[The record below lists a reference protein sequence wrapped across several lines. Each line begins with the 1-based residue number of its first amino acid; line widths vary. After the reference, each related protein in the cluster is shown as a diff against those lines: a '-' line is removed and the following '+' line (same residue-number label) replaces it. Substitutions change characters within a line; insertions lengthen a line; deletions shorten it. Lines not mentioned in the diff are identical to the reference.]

1 LRAFR
6 LRKKDKRR
14 LLIGGSIAFV
24 VVGVLVFAVPQLVKG
39 RVESAVHDRTGLTV
53 SISHAGL
60 GLSSVTLKGVAVR
73 SADGHSV
80 SVDVEEAEVEVG
92 VFAALFEG
100 AAAVKN
106 ARVKG
111 VEGEVDVASS
121 DFAALREKLSA
132 RESTADPATPR
143 THREFKLEQFHLSVK
158 QGSDEILAAEGGE
171 VVAGQTELNA
181 SLTHVRLTQPRLAVA
196 EARDVD
202 LVFDRT
208 GSLRLRSA
216 TVADALVSITPDGLR
231 RVRGRDRAAEDKEDD
246 DSNPDPNVPAAN
258 AATSEKGGRSQ
269 SLQALLAKLAPGAEI
284 SLGRATFEQVDGAAR
299 TPVLKDVEAKIRLEA
314 DDAIRVTG
322 RGDADGGGRLDGDI
336 RVWPKDLRADG
347 KITLSSLPL
356 TLFVPLLPSVP
367 WFEPQNSRID
377 AALTIRAESPA
388 RVSLEGKAALHNVG
402 LSHERIAVT
411 PVRGI
416 EISIEGHGHWLPIA
430 RRLEIDSGGFGLGK
444 ALATVKGAVELDADH
459 YAFDIDAV
467 LPQTQ
472 CTDAVRSIPKDLL
485 GDMALAQWDGTIGA
499 KFRFQTDSRDL
510 DKTVLDVDIK
520 DRCNWLVVPVIAD
533 LSRFSGPF
541 THTVTEPDGKVFEL
555 ETGPSTAAWTPIE
568 AMSPYF
574 VHAVLVHEDP
584 QFFSHHGFSLINI
597 RNAVVRDLKERRY
610 AVGASTIT
618 MQLVKNVFLHREKT
632 LARKIQE
639 VLLTWWTERVMEKKD
654 IIELYFNVI
663 EYGPSIYGI
672 RQAAQHYWNR
682 LPSELSPAEAVFLAT
697 ILPNPKRYHSY
708 YEKNALTSGWA
719 SNMRS
724 MMRRMGERGAY
735 DPKATEYGM
744 SEIDHFKF
752 AKDGSAA
759 PPRVIPGT
767 TAALPYMQAGPAD
780 TGTDLD

>member
-1 LRAFR
+1 M
-6 LRKKDKRR
+6 
-14 LLIGGSIAFV
+14 IGGLIACAGTGLLWFV
-24 VVGVLVFAVPQLVKG
+24 IPQLVKG
-39 RVESAVHDRTGLTV
+39 RVESAVQERTGLTV
-53 SISHAGL
+53 TIARASL
-60 GLSSVTLKGVAVR
+60 GLSTVTLSGLAVR

-80 SVDVEEAEVEVG
+80 SVDVEEAEVDVG
-92 VFAALFEG
+92 VFAALWRG
-100 AAAVKN
+100 ASAVKN

-111 VEGEVDVASS
+111 FEGDVDIASA
-121 DFAALREKLSA
+121 DFATLREKLSA
-132 RESTADPATPR
+132 RESTQDSTTPR
-143 THREFKLEQFHLSVK
+143 QHREFKLERFRVSLK
-158 QGSDEILAAEGGE
+158 QGSDEILAADGGD
-171 VVAGQTELNA
+171 VTAGQTELNA
-181 SLTHVRLTQPRLAVA
+181 TLSHVRLTQPRLAVA
-196 EARDVD
+196 EARDVAVV
-202 LVFDRT
+202 LDRT
-208 GSLRLRSA
+208 GTLRLRTA

-231 RVRGRDRAAEDKEDD
+231 RVRGRDRAEDA
-246 DSNPDPNVPAAN
+246 DPAGAN
-258 AATSEKGGRSQ
+258 ADSAAAAAAKAASGEKRGRSQ

-284 SLGRATFEQVDGAAR
+284 SLGRATFEQVDGPTR
-299 TPVLKDVEAKIRLEA
+299 TPVLKDVECKIRLEP
-314 DDAIRVTG
+314 DEAIRITG

-347 KITLSSLPL
+347 KLTLSSLPL
-356 TLFVPLLPSVP
+356 TLLVPLLPSVP

-388 RVSLEGKAALHNVG
+388 RVSLEGKAALRNVG
-402 LSHERIAVT
+402 LSSERIAVT

-416 EISIEGHGHWLPIA
+416 EISIDGRGHWLPLQ

-444 ALATVKGAVELDADH
+444 ATAAVKGAVELDADH

-485 GDMALAQWDGTIGA
+485 GDMALAQWQGTIGGRL
-499 KFRFQTDSRDL
+499 RFQTDSRDL
-510 DKTVLDVDIK
+510 DKTVLEVDIK
-520 DRCNWLVVPVIAD
+520 DRCDWLVVPVIAD

-541 THTVTEPDGKVFEL
+541 THSVTEPDGKVFEM
-555 ETGPSTAAWTPIE
+555 ETGPGTPNWTPIE

-574 VHAVLVHEDP
+574 VQAVLVHEDP

-597 RNAVVRDLKERRY
+597 RNALVRDLKERRY

-654 IIELYFNVI
+654 VIELYFNVI
-663 EYGPSIYGI
+663 EYGPGIYGI
-672 RQAAQHYWNR
+672 RAAAQHYWNR
-682 LPSELSPAEAVFLAT
+682 LPSELSPAEAVFLSL

-724 MMRRMGERGAY
+724 QMRRLGDRGAY
-735 DPKATEYGM
+735 DAKATEYGLA
-744 SEIDHFKF
+744 EIDHFKF
-752 AKDGSAA
+752 SKDGGGAA
-759 PPRVIPGT
+759 PRVIPGT
-767 TAALPYMQAGPAD
+767 TAPLPYMLVGPTD

>member
-1 LRAFR
+1 LRSFR

-14 LLIGGSIAFV
+14 LAIGGAIA
-24 VVGVLVFAVPQLVKG
+24 VVGTGVLWFAIPQLVKG
-39 RVESAVHDRTGLTV
+39 RVEGAVQDRTGLKV
-53 SISHAGL
+53 KIDGASL
-60 GLSSVTLKGVAVR
+60 GFSSVTFSKVAVR
-73 SADGHSV
+73 SADGRSV
-80 SVDVEEAEVEVG
+80 SVDVDEAEVDIG
-92 VFAALFEG
+92 LWSALWQG

-111 VEGEVDVASS
+111 IEGDVDIASP
-121 DFAALREKLSA
+121 DFAQLRDKLSA
-132 RESTADPATPR
+132 REPASDPAKPR
-143 THREFKLEQFHLSVK
+143 THREFKLEQFHMSVK
-158 QGSDEILAAEGGE
+158 QGSDEILAADGGE

-181 SLTHVRLTQPRLAVA
+181 TLSHVRLTQPRLAVA

-202 LVFDRT
+202 DVFDRP
-208 GSLRLRSA
+208 GSLRLRTA
-216 TVADALVSITPDGLR
+216 TVSDALVSITPDGLR
-231 RVRGRDRAAEDKEDD
+231 RVRGRDKPQDEDVADEAAEGAPKAAAPKER
-246 DSNPDPNVPAAN
+246 
-258 AATSEKGGRSQ
+258 TGGTQ

-284 SLGRATFEQVDGAAR
+284 SLGRATFEQVDGAVR
-299 TPVLKDVEAKIRLEA
+299 TKVLKDVECKIRLES

-336 RVWPKDLRADG
+336 RFWPKDLRADG
-347 KITLSSLPL
+347 KVTLSSLPL

-388 RVSLEGKAALHNVG
+388 RVALEGKAVLHNVG
-402 LSHERIAVT
+402 LSAERIATT

-416 EISIEGHGHWLPIA
+416 EASIEGRGHWLPLA
-430 RRLEIDSGGFGLGK
+430 RRLEIDGGGLGLGK
-444 ALATVKGAVELDADH
+444 ARAQVKGAVELDADH
-459 YAFDIDAV
+459 FAFDIDAV

-472 CTDAVRSIPKDLL
+472 CTDAIRSIPKDLL

-520 DRCNWLVVPVIAD
+520 DRCNWLVVPVVAD

-541 THTVTEPDGKVFEL
+541 THSVTEGDGKVFEM
-555 ETGPSTAAWTPIE
+555 ETGPGTPNWTPIE

-574 VHAVLVHEDP
+574 VQAVLVHEDP
-584 QFFSHHGFSLINI
+584 QFFSHHGFSLVNI
-597 RNAVVRDLKERRY
+597 RNAIARDLKERRY

-663 EYGPSIYGI
+663 EYGPEIYGI
-672 RQAAQHYWNR
+672 RAAAQHYWNR
-682 LPSELSPAEAVFLAT
+682 LPSELSPAESVFLAT
-697 ILPNPKRYHSY
+697 ILPNPKKYHSY
-708 YEKNALTSGWA
+708 YDRNALSSSWA
-719 SNMRS
+719 SQMRS
-724 MMRRMGERGAY
+724 MMKRMGERGAY
-735 DPKATEYGM
+735 DAKAVEYGLA
-744 SEIDHFKF
+744 EIDHFKF
-752 AKDGSAA
+752 AKDGAPAA
-759 PPRVIPGT
+759 PRVIPGT
-767 TAALPYMQAGPAD
+767 TAPLPYMEAGPAD
-780 TGTDLD
+780 TPDMD